1 MLSVNGLQKAF
12 RTSRGAAR
20 ESVSALRG
28 VSFEADE
35 GTFLTLLGP
44 SGCGKTT
51 TLRSVAGLE
60 TPDIGTIK
68 VADRVLFSSNGRV
81 NVPANTRGLGM
92 VFQSYAIWPHMTV
105 LQNVAFPLT
114 IVRGR
119 RRLSRSAI
127 RKRVEE
133 VLGIMQLSGL
143 EDRSA
148 TQLSGGQQQRL
159 ALARALITEPP
170 LLLLD
175 EPLSNLDASL
185 REELRFELK
194 RLQRTLGVTT
204 LYVTHDQSE
213 ALAMSNYLAVMN
225 EGLIEQIGKPREVY
239 DTPATSFV
247 ASFIGTSNF
256 IAGTVVEKKGDA
268 YIVRTEFG
276 AARAVSAATLSKGAH
291 VTVAIRPEHIQ
302 LSSDS
307 GVGEGP
313 EAWLGVVRERAFLG
327 DAHDYVIGI
336 GNLTIR
342 VRSDTSQYYPVN
354 TAVRLELPE
363 SGCSLLPT

>member
-1 MLSVNGLQKAF
+1 
-12 RTSRGAAR
+12 
-20 ESVSALRG
+20 
-28 VSFEADE
+28 VSFEAEE

-60 TPDIGTIK
+60 TPDAGTIR
-68 VADRVLFSSNGRV
+68 VADRVLFSSDRRV
-81 NVPANTRGLGM
+81 NVSANTRGLGM

-105 LQNVAFPLT
+105 FQNVAFPLT
-114 IVRGR
+114 IVRGK
-119 RRLSRSAI
+119 RRLSRPAI
-127 RKRVEE
+127 RKKVEE

-148 TQLSGGQQQRL
+148 TRLSGGQQQRL
-159 ALARALITEPP
+159 ALARALVTEPP

-194 RLQRTLGVTT
+194 RLQRTLGITT

-225 EGLIEQIGKPREVY
+225 QGLIEQIGKPREVY

-256 IAGTVVEKKGDA
+256 IEGTVLEKSGDA
-268 YIVRTEFG
+268 YTVQTEFG
-276 AARAVSAATLSKGAH
+276 VLKAVSPAELAKGLR
-291 VTVAIRPEHIQ
+291 VTVAVRPEHIQ
-302 LSSDS
+302 LKSDDGDAAS
-307 GVGEGP
+307 PG
-313 EAWLGVVRERAFLG
+313 AWRGVVRERAFLG
-327 DAHDYVIGI
+327 DSHDYVIGI
-336 GNLTIR
+336 GDLTIR
-342 VRSDTSQYYPVN
+342 VRSDASQNFPAN
-354 TAVRLELPE
+354 TPVRLELPE
-363 SGCSLLPT
+363 GGCSLLPT